1 MSLRTPLA
9 QARGLGSA
17 HAGVHHWWM
26 QRLTA
31 IALIPLTIWFV
42 WAGIDLVGA
51 GYIEARNF
59 VANPVNA
66 LLFASLV
73 IALFWHAQL
82 GLQVVI
88 EDYVHTHWLE
98 VTLQVLVRFVAVLG
112 VLASLLAIVRIGL
125 GGV

>member
-31 IALIPLTIWFV
+31 LALIPLCLWFV
-42 WAGIDLVGA
+42 WACTGLVGA
-51 GYIEARNF
+51 GYLEARAF

-73 IALFWHAQL
+73 IAMFWHAQL

-98 VTLQVLVRFVAVLG
+98 VSMQVLVRFAAALG
-112 VLASLLAIVRIGL
+112 VLAALLAIIRITL
-125 GGV
+125 GGA